1 LERPLIVTTVRGFSS
16 SLSLDLGGLVLAL
29 MRSVIRPLLLLTGV
43 ASGLALGVEMVRE
56 RRTRARAERFASA
69 ALESL
74 LRAIDA
80 NDPQTGAH
88 VRRVAEYALIIA
100 DALDVSES
108 ERRTIELAS
117 LFHDVG
123 KIHEAMF
130 DIVHE
135 TRQLTPAE
143 REALRTHPARGADVL
158 TPIASFHPQ
167 LAVAVLTHH
176 ERWDGSGY
184 PKGLRGTRIPLAA
197 RIVMIADTFDAVT
210 QHRRYRDGRSTQKA
224 AEIICEGAGAQFDP
238 DLVQLMMQP
247 PVFERITRA
256 YRAHV
261 RRGNRIPNRK
271 GRIVKKKRMP
281 DVEIRWRTRTR
292 PPAQLGHPEGLSSA
306 TP

>member
-1 LERPLIVTTVRGFSS
+1 
-16 SLSLDLGGLVLAL
+16 
-29 MRSVIRPLLLLTGV
+29 MIRPVHLIAGLLTGT
-43 ASGLALGVEMVRE
+43 AIGAALLRE
-56 RRTRARAERFASA
+56 RRLRARAERFASA
-69 ALESL
+69 SLESL

-100 DALDVSES
+100 DALDVSDS

-135 TRQLTPAE
+135 PRKLTPAE
-143 REALRTHPARGADVL
+143 RRALRTHPARGADVL
-158 TPIASFHPQ
+158 APIASFHPQ
-167 LAVAVLTHH
+167 LAEAVLAHH

-184 PKGLRGTRIPLAA
+184 PKGLRGEQIPLAA
-197 RIVMIADTFDAVT
+197 RVVMIADTFDAIT
-210 QHRRYRDGRSTQKA
+210 HRRRYRDGRGIHEA
-224 AEIICEGAGAQFDP
+224 AEIIGQAAGTQFDS
-238 DLVQLMMQP
+238 DIVHLMLLP
-247 PVFERITRA
+247 PVFERITSARHMHA
-256 YRAHV
+256 
-261 RRGNRIPNRK
+261 RRGNRIPRRE
-271 GRIVKKKRMP
+271 GRVATTKRMP

-292 PPAQLGHPEGLSSA
+292 PPAQLGQTEGLSSA